1 MDIPRAPTNKK
12 RKRFIYIG
20 TGIVAVVLTTVAL
33 RWLEPAPPSVDRDV
47 VFTDTVKRGPMLR
60 QVRGTGTLVPEEI
73 RWITAVTQG
82 RVEEKLVEP
91 GAQVDENTILL
102 RLSNPDVEL
111 QALEADRQLNTAEL
125 ELVNLRA
132 NLETQRLSQE
142 AAVAAAQTAYNE
154 AMRQYEAQKELAER
168 GLGAQHELA
177 RARDAAVEAE
187 RRLEIEKER
196 LEVLS
201 RAQAAQIRSQEEQ
214 IQRLRGIVRFRR
226 QQLESMTVR
235 AGAVGVVQELP
246 LEVGMWANAGATL
259 AKVVQPGRLKAV
271 LRVPETQVSEIALG
285 QVAQIDT
292 RNGIIPGR
300 VVRIDPAAVS
310 GTVGVDVRLE
320 GELPPGA
327 RPDLSVDGVI
337 EVERLDDVIY
347 VGRPFYAQP
356 NSTIGIFKLE
366 PGGNTAVR
374 VNVRLG
380 RSSVHAIEVV
390 SGLQPGD
397 VVILSDMSQWDEY
410 DRVRLR

>member
-1 MDIPRAPTNKK
+1 VDIPRAPARR
-12 RKRFIYIG
+12 RKRYIYIG
-20 TGIVAVVLTTVAL
+20 AGVVAAVLTSLAL
-33 RWLEPAPPSVDRDV
+33 TRLEPAPPTVDRAV
-47 VFTDTVKRGPMLR
+47 VFTDTVKRGPMVR
-60 QVRGTGTLVPEEI
+60 QVRGTGTLVPEEV

-91 GAQVDENTILL
+91 GAQVDENTVLL

-111 QALEADRQLNTAEL
+111 QALEADRQLNSAEL

-132 NLETQRLSQE
+132 SLETQRLSQE
-142 AAVAAAQTAYNE
+142 ATVASAQMQYNE
-154 AMRQYEAQKELAER
+154 AMRRYEAQKELAER
-168 GLGAQHELA
+168 GLTSQHELA
-177 RARDAAVEAE
+177 QARDAAEEAA
-187 RRLEIEKER
+187 RRLEIEKQR

-214 IQRLRGIVRFRR
+214 IHRLRGIVRFRR

-235 AGAVGVVQELP
+235 AGAEGVVQELP

-271 LRVPETQVSEIALG
+271 LRVPETQIRDVAVG
-285 QVAQIDT
+285 QPAIIDT
-292 RNGIIPGR
+292 RNGTIPGR

-310 GTVGVDVRLE
+310 GTVGVDVKLE

-337 EVERLDDVIY
+337 EVERLDDVVY
-347 VGRPFYAQP
+347 MARPAYGQA

-380 RSSVHAIEVV
+380 RSSVHTIEVV

>member
-1 MDIPRAPTNKK
+1 MDIPRAPAKK
-12 RKRFIYIG
+12 RKRYIYIG
-20 TGIVAVVLTTVAL
+20 AGIVVVVLTSVAL
-33 RWLEPAPPSVDRDV
+33 TRLEPAAPTVDRAA
-47 VFTDTVKRGPMLR
+47 VFPDTVKRGPMLR

-82 RVEEKLVEP
+82 RVEQKLVEP
-91 GAQVDENTILL
+91 GAQVDENTVLL

-111 QALEADRQLNTAEL
+111 QALEADRQLNSAEL

-132 NLETQRLSQE
+132 SLETQRLSQE
-142 AAVAAAQTAYNE
+142 AAVASAQTQYNE
-154 AMRQYEAQKELAER
+154 AIRQYEAQKELAER
-168 GLGAQHELA
+168 GLGSQHELA

-187 RRLEIEKER
+187 RKLEIEKER

-201 RAQAAQIRSQEEQ
+201 RAQAAQIQSQESQ
-214 IQRLRGIVRFRR
+214 IQRLRGIVEFRK
-226 QQLESMTVR
+226 QQIESMTVR

-271 LRVPETQVSEIALG
+271 LRVPETQIRDVALG
-285 QVAQIDT
+285 QPASIDT

-300 VVRIDPAAVS
+300 VVRIDPAATT
-310 GTVGVDVRLE
+310 GTVGVDVALE

-347 VGRPFYAQP
+347 MGRPAYGQA

-366 PGGNTAVR
+366 PGGNAAVR

>member
-1 MDIPRAPTNKK
+1 MDIPRAPAKK
-12 RKRFIYIG
+12 RKRYIYIG
-20 TGIVAVVLTTVAL
+20 AGIAAVVLTTVAL
-33 RWLEPAPPSVDRDV
+33 TRLEPAAPTVDRAV
-47 VFTDTVKRGPMLR
+47 VFPDTVKRGPMIR

-91 GAQVDENTILL
+91 GAQVDENTVLL

-111 QALEADRQLNTAEL
+111 QALEADRQLNSAEL

-132 NLETQRLSQE
+132 SLETQRLSQE
-142 AAVAAAQTAYNE
+142 ATVASVQAQYNE

-168 GLGAQHELA
+168 GLVAEHELA
-177 RARDAAVEAE
+177 RARDGAE
-187 RRLEIEKER
+187 ETARRLEIEKQR

-201 RAQAAQIRSQEEQ
+201 RAQAAQIQSQEEQ
-214 IQRLRGIVRFRR
+214 IQRLRGIVRFRK
-226 QQLESMTVR
+226 QQIESMTVR

-271 LRVPETQVSEIALG
+271 LRVPETQIRDVTLG
-285 QVAQIDT
+285 QPASIDT

-300 VVRIDPAAVS
+300 VTRIDPAATT
-310 GTVGVDVRLE
+310 GTVGVDVALE

-347 VGRPFYAQP
+347 MGRPAYGQA

-366 PGGNTAVR
+366 PGGNAAVR

-397 VVILSDMSQWDEY
+397 VVILSDMSQYDQV

>member
-1 MDIPRAPTNKK
+1 MDIPRAPAKK
-12 RKRFIYIG
+12 RKRYVYIG
-20 TGIVAVVLTTVAL
+20 AGIAAVVLTSLAL
-33 RWLEPAPPSVDRDV
+33 TRLEPAAPTVDRAV
-47 VFTDTVKRGPMLR
+47 VFTDTVKRGPMVR
-60 QVRGTGTLVPEEI
+60 QVRGTGTLVPEEV

-91 GAQVDENTILL
+91 GAQVDENTVLL

-142 AAVAAAQTAYNE
+142 ALVASAQAQYNE
-154 AMRQYEAQKELAER
+154 AMRQYEAQKELAEQ
-168 GLGAQHELA
+168 GLTSEHELA
-177 RARDAAVEAE
+177 RARDAAEEAG
-187 RRLEIEKER
+187 RRLEIEKQR

-201 RAQAAQIRSQEEQ
+201 QAQAAQIRSQEEQ
-214 IQRLRGIVRFRR
+214 IHRLRAIVQFRR

-259 AKVVQPGRLKAV
+259 ARVVQPGRLKAA
-271 LRVPETQVSEIALG
+271 LRVPETQIRDVVIG
-285 QVAQIDT
+285 QPAIIDT
-292 RNGIIPGR
+292 RNGTIPGR

-310 GTVGVDVRLE
+310 GTVGVDVKLE

-347 VGRPFYAQP
+347 MARPAYGQA
-356 NSTIGIFKLE
+356 NSTIGIFRLE
-366 PGGNTAVR
+366 PGGNAAVR

>member
-1 MDIPRAPTNKK
+1 MI
-12 RKRFIYIG
+12 
-20 TGIVAVVLTTVAL
+20 
-33 RWLEPAPPSVDRDV
+33 
-47 VFTDTVKRGPMLR
+47 R

-91 GAQVDENTILL
+91 GAQVDENTVLL

-111 QALEADRQLNTAEL
+111 QALEADRQLNSAEL

-132 NLETQRLSQE
+132 SLETQRLSQE
-142 AAVAAAQTAYNE
+142 ATVASVQAQYNE

-168 GLGAQHELA
+168 GLVAEHELA
-177 RARDAAVEAE
+177 RARDGAE
-187 RRLEIEKER
+187 ETARRLEIEKQR

-201 RAQAAQIRSQEEQ
+201 RAQAAQIQSQEEQ
-214 IQRLRGIVRFRR
+214 IQRLRGIVRFRK
-226 QQLESMTVR
+226 QQIESMTVR

-271 LRVPETQVSEIALG
+271 LRVPETQIRDVTLG
-285 QVAQIDT
+285 QPASIDT

-300 VVRIDPAAVS
+300 VTRIDPAATT
-310 GTVGVDVRLE
+310 GTVGVDVALE

-347 VGRPFYAQP
+347 MGRPAYGQA

-366 PGGNTAVR
+366 PGGNAAVR

-397 VVILSDMSQWDEY
+397 VVILSDMSQY
-410 DRVRLR
+410 DQV

>member
-1 MDIPRAPTNKK
+1 MDIPRAPAKK
-12 RKRFIYIG
+12 RKRYIYIG
-20 TGIVAVVLTTVAL
+20 GGIVAVVLTSVAL
-33 RWLEPAPPSVDRDV
+33 TRLEPAAPSVDRAAI
-47 VFTDTVKRGPMLR
+47 FPDTVKRGPMLR
-60 QVRGTGTLVPEEI
+60 QVRGTGTLVPEEV

-82 RVEEKLVEP
+82 RVEQKLVEP
-91 GAQVDENTILL
+91 GAQVDENTVLL

-111 QALEADRQLNTAEL
+111 QALEADRQLNSAEL

-132 NLETQRLSQE
+132 SLETQRLSQE
-142 AAVAAAQTAYNE
+142 AAVASAQTEYNE

-168 GLGAQHELA
+168 GLGSQHELA
-177 RARDAAVEAE
+177 RAKDAAVESE
-187 RRLEIEKER
+187 RKLDIEKQR

-201 RAQAAQIRSQEEQ
+201 RAQAAQIQSQEQQ
-214 IQRLRGIVRFRR
+214 IQRLRGIVEFRK
-226 QQLESMTVR
+226 QQIESMTVR

-271 LRVPETQVSEIALG
+271 LRVPETQIRDVALG
-285 QVAQIDT
+285 QPASIDT

-300 VVRIDPAAVS
+300 VVRIDPAATT
-310 GTVGVDVRLE
+310 GTVGVDVALE

-337 EVERLDDVIY
+337 EVERLDDVVY
-347 VGRPFYAQP
+347 MGRPAYGQA

-366 PGGNTAVR
+366 PGGNAAVR

>member
-1 MDIPRAPTNKK
+1 MDIPRAPAKK
-12 RKRFIYIG
+12 RKRYIYIG
-20 TGIVAVVLTTVAL
+20 AGIAAVVLTSVAL
-33 RWLEPAPPSVDRDV
+33 TRLEPAAPTVDRAV
-47 VFTDTVKRGPMLR
+47 VFPDTVKRGPMIR

-91 GAQVDENTILL
+91 GAQVDENTVLL

-111 QALEADRQLNTAEL
+111 QALEADRQLNSAEL

-132 NLETQRLSQE
+132 SLETQRLSQE
-142 AAVAAAQTAYNE
+142 ATVASVQAQYNE

-168 GLGAQHELA
+168 GLVAEHELA
-177 RARDAAVEAE
+177 RARDGAE
-187 RRLEIEKER
+187 ETARRLEIEKQR

-201 RAQAAQIRSQEEQ
+201 RAQAAQIQSQEEQ
-214 IQRLRGIVRFRR
+214 IQRLRGIVRFRK
-226 QQLESMTVR
+226 QQIESMTVR

-271 LRVPETQVSEIALG
+271 LRVPETQIRDVTLG
-285 QVAQIDT
+285 QPASIDT

-300 VVRIDPAAVS
+300 VTRIDPAATT
-310 GTVGVDVRLE
+310 GTVGVDVALE

-347 VGRPFYAQP
+347 MGRPAYGQA

-366 PGGNTAVR
+366 PGGNAAVR

-397 VVILSDMSQWDEY
+397 VVILSDMSQYDQV

>member
-1 MDIPRAPTNKK
+1 
-12 RKRFIYIG
+12 
-20 TGIVAVVLTTVAL
+20 VVLTTVAL
-33 RWLEPAPPSVDRDV
+33 TRLEPAAPTVDRAV
-47 VFTDTVKRGPMLR
+47 VFPDTVKRGPMIR

-91 GAQVDENTILL
+91 GAQVDENTVLL

-111 QALEADRQLNTAEL
+111 QALEADRQLNSAEL

-132 NLETQRLSQE
+132 SLETQRLSQE
-142 AAVAAAQTAYNE
+142 ATVASVQAQYNE

-168 GLGAQHELA
+168 GLVAEHELA
-177 RARDAAVEAE
+177 RARDGAE
-187 RRLEIEKER
+187 ETARRLEIEKQR

-201 RAQAAQIRSQEEQ
+201 RAQAAQIQSQEEQ
-214 IQRLRGIVRFRR
+214 IQRLRGIVRFRK
-226 QQLESMTVR
+226 QQIESMTVR

-271 LRVPETQVSEIALG
+271 LRVPETQIRDVTLG
-285 QVAQIDT
+285 QPASIDT

-300 VVRIDPAAVS
+300 VTRIDPAATT
-310 GTVGVDVRLE
+310 GTVGVDVALE

-347 VGRPFYAQP
+347 MGRPAYGQA

-366 PGGNTAVR
+366 PGGNAAVR

-397 VVILSDMSQWDEY
+397 VVILSDMSQYDQV

>member
-1 MDIPRAPTNKK
+1 MDIPRAPARK
-12 RKRFIYIG
+12 RKRYVYIG
-20 TGIVAVVLTTVAL
+20 AGIVAVVLTSVAL
-33 RWLEPAPPSVDRDV
+33 NRLEPAAPSVDRAA
-47 VFTDTVKRGPMLR
+47 VFTDTVKRGPMIR

-91 GAQVDENTILL
+91 GAQVDENTVLL

-111 QALEADRQLNTAEL
+111 QALEADRQLNSAEL

-132 NLETQRLSQE
+132 SLETQRLSQE
-142 AAVAAAQTAYNE
+142 ATVASVQAEYNE

-168 GLGAQHELA
+168 GLGSQHELA
-177 RARDAAVEAE
+177 RAKDAADETA
-187 RRLEIEKER
+187 RRLEIEKQR

-201 RAQAAQIRSQEEQ
+201 RAQAAQIQSQEEQ
-214 IQRLRGIVRFRR
+214 IHRLRGIVQFRK
-226 QQLESMTVR
+226 QQIESMTVR

-271 LRVPETQVSEIALG
+271 LRVPETQIRDVVLG
-285 QVAQIDT
+285 QVASIDT

-310 GTVGVDVRLE
+310 GTVGVDVKLE

-327 RPDLSVDGVI
+327 RPDLSVDGTI

-347 VGRPFYAQP
+347 MGRPAYGQA

-366 PGGNTAVR
+366 PGGNSAVR

-397 VVILSDMSQWDEY
+397 VVILSDMSEWDEV

>member
-1 MDIPRAPTNKK
+1 MDIPRAPAKK
-12 RKRFIYIG
+12 RKRYIYIG
-20 TGIVAVVLTTVAL
+20 AGIVVVVLTSVAL
-33 RWLEPAPPSVDRDV
+33 TRLEPAAPTVDRAA
-47 VFTDTVKRGPMLR
+47 VFPDTVKRGPMLR

-82 RVEEKLVEP
+82 RVEQKLVEP
-91 GAQVDENTILL
+91 GAQVDENTVLL

-111 QALEADRQLNTAEL
+111 QALEADRQLNSAEL

-132 NLETQRLSQE
+132 SLETQRLSQE
-142 AAVAAAQTAYNE
+142 AAVASAQTQYNE

-168 GLGAQHELA
+168 GLGSQHELA

-187 RRLEIEKER
+187 RKLEIEKER

-201 RAQAAQIRSQEEQ
+201 RAQAAQIQSQESQ
-214 IQRLRGIVRFRR
+214 IQRLRGIVEFRK
-226 QQLESMTVR
+226 QQIESMTVR

-271 LRVPETQVSEIALG
+271 LRVPETQIRDVALG
-285 QVAQIDT
+285 QPASIDT

-300 VVRIDPAAVS
+300 VVRIDPAATT
-310 GTVGVDVRLE
+310 GTVGVDVALE

-347 VGRPFYAQP
+347 MGRPAYGQA

-366 PGGNTAVR
+366 PGGNAAVR

>member
-12 RKRFIYIG
+12 RKRYIYIG
-20 TGIVAVVLTTVAL
+20 ASIVAVVLTTMAL
-33 RWLEPAPPSVDRDV
+33 RRLEPAPPSVDRNV

-142 AAVAAAQTAYNE
+142 AAVAAAQTTYNE

-168 GLGAQHELA
+168 GLGSQHELA
-177 RARDAAVEAE
+177 RAKDAAVEAE
-187 RRLEIEKER
+187 RRLEIEKQR

-201 RAQAAQIRSQEEQ
+201 RAQAAQIQSQEEQ
-214 IQRLRGIVRFRR
+214 IQRLRGIVKFRK

-271 LRVPETQVSEIALG
+271 LRVPETQVSEITLG

-300 VVRIDPAAVS
+300 VVRIDPASVS

-337 EVERLDDVIY
+337 EVERLEDVVY

>member
-1 MDIPRAPTNKK
+1 VDIPRAPAKK
-12 RKRFIYIG
+12 RKRYVYIG
-20 TGIVAVVLTTVAL
+20 AGIAAVVLTSLAL
-33 RWLEPAPPSVDRDV
+33 TRLEPAAPTVDRAV
-47 VFTDTVKRGPMLR
+47 VFTDTVKRGPMVR
-60 QVRGTGTLVPEEI
+60 QVRGTGTLVPEEV

-91 GAQVDENTILL
+91 GAQVDENTVLL

-142 AAVAAAQTAYNE
+142 ALVASAQAQYNE
-154 AMRQYEAQKELAER
+154 AMRQYEAQKELAEQ
-168 GLGAQHELA
+168 GLTSEHELA
-177 RARDAAVEAE
+177 RARDAAEEAG
-187 RRLEIEKER
+187 RRLEIEKQR

-201 RAQAAQIRSQEEQ
+201 QAQAAQIRSQEEQ
-214 IQRLRGIVRFRR
+214 IHRLRAIVQFRR

-271 LRVPETQVSEIALG
+271 LRVPETQVSEITLG

-300 VVRIDPAAVS
+300 VVRIDPASVS

-337 EVERLDDVIY
+337 EVERLEDVVY